1 MELLEEDLTC
11 PICCSLFDD
20 PGFCLAHTTLQKVL
34 RRDLRGECAGIPCGD
49 LLHLSAYVPEGN
61 FSNRSQ

>member
-20 PGFCLAHTTLQKVL
+20 PGFCLAHTTFSKKVA
-34 RRDLRGECAGIPCGD
+34 RRDLRGECAEFPVEI
-49 LLHLSAYVPEGN
+49 LSI
-61 FSNRSQ
+61 